1 MVYDRGHGRRSPRE
15 FLRLFSLLYPI
26 MCLRFL
32 YYGFRYFHQLDDY
45 IQYFNYEHFRGSKL
59 DLIRRLG
66 LLGARPLAGLADLFI
81 WAKTFDNMIIAV
93 LILTALHAAAAVL
106 LYLIFR
112 RHFDASFMFFA
123 VFCLVPM
130 NFEGTYWVS
139 ASSRILCGL
148 FFAVVS
154 GWFLQ
159 RFADCGKWHHILL
172 FAVFQLVAFGFYEQA
187 ILFSIALTLVIALL
201 NLRSLGLKALW
212 ALLWIPNFCSY
223 MGFTWLFRDSSLYGQ
238 RMELVLP
245 NTPYYFR
252 VFLPEVLQQLKSA
265 FLGGGFYITWRGFF
279 RGLRIMLQDHAWL
292 YLLLILC
299 AAGVFF
305 LFASKEKVPCEKPAG
320 QKMPMRKQGFTILF
334 CGIILGVAP
343 VIPFFLIA
351 NPWFSMRCT
360 VMSFA
365 GIALIVESLLIF
377 ITVLVGQRR
386 TMLKPSANPGAT
398 VRTMDL
404 VERKPTILKPIA
416 ATAAI
421 IIFLTASVAE
431 LHDYRVTT
439 ENDVAIVQKL
449 DSAIGDVTSGK
460 KIVVLNLNPSYLV
473 EQNYFY
479 HEHIHGVT
487 ESQWALTGALQ
498 AIGYRPSVPSV
509 TPIASTVP
517 IYKSYDDFGGYDLCY
532 LFDNGDFVPLKRDS
546 LGHGLFDFYDMEGHL
561 RARVRRDQ
569 NGRGILEIQ
578 GD

>member
-1 MVYDRGHGRRSPRE
+1 MYDREHGRREFRV

-32 YYGFRYFHQLDDY
+32 YYGFRYFYQLDDY
-45 IQYFNYEHFRGSKL
+45 IQYFNYEHFGGSKL
-59 DLIRRLG
+59 GLIRRLG
-66 LLGARPLAGLADLFI
+66 LLAARPLAGLADLFI

-93 LILTALHAAAAVL
+93 LGLTALHATAAVL

-112 RHFDASFMFFA
+112 RHFDVSFMFFP
-123 VFCLVPM
+123 VLCLTPM

-148 FFAVVS
+148 FFAVAS

-159 RFADCGKWHHILL
+159 RFADCGKWYHILL
-172 FAVFQLVAFGFYEQA
+172 FAVLQLVSFGFYEQA
-187 ILFSIALTLVIALL
+187 MLFSIALTLVIALL
-201 NLRSLGLKALW
+201 NLRSLGQKALW

-245 NTPYYFR
+245 NTSYYFR

-279 RGLRIMLQDHAWL
+279 RGLRIMLQDHAWF

-299 AAGVFF
+299 AAGVFL

-320 QKMPMRKQGFTILF
+320 KKMSMRKQGLATLL

-343 VIPFFLIA
+343 VIPFFFIA
-351 NPWFSMRCT
+351 NPWFSIRCT

-365 GIALIVESLLIF
+365 GIALVVESLLIF
-377 ITVLVGQRR
+377 AAVPVGRR
-386 TMLKPSANPGAT
+386 TTMLKPI
-398 VRTMDL
+398 V
-404 VERKPTILKPIA
+404 

-449 DSAIGDVTSGK
+449 DSAIGDVTSGE
-460 KIVVLNLNPSYLV
+460 KIVALNLDPSYLV
-473 EQNYFY
+473 EQSYFY

-498 AIGYRPSVPSV
+498 AIGNRPSVPSV

-517 IYKSYDDFGGYDLCY
+517 IYKSYDDFGDYDLCY

-546 LGHGLFDFYDMEGHL
+546 LGHGLFDFYDMEGCL
-561 RARVRRDQ
+561 RVRVKRDQ